1 MTRSLAQNVITLV
14 QLLVPM
20 IDTSTNTRKENFP
33 VITVTKPLHS
43 KVS

>member
-1 MTRSLAQNVITLV
+1 MTGSHAQNVITLV

-20 IDTSTNTRKENFP
+20 IDTYTNTRKENFP
-33 VITVTKPLHS
+33 VITVNKPLRS